1 MKLRRIV
8 VPVVFAVI
16 LLAETIGARQSGR
29 SWMNGFIFDESDTQG
44 LKGAKVEL
52 IGDQSSPRLKSVRL
66 TTEAE
71 ENGKYSISQIPY
83 GEYSFRVSAPGYSTY
98 EINIYIASDML
109 TSVHAKLK
117 KTK

>member
-1 MKLRRIV
+1 MKITRFFI
-8 VPVVFAVI
+8 PFVFVVI
-16 LLAETIGARQSGR
+16 LLADTVGARQSGR

-52 IGDQSSPRLKSVRL
+52 IGDPNSPRLKSVTL
-66 TTEAE
+66 TTEADDR
-71 ENGKYSISQIPY
+71 GKYAISQIPY
-83 GEYSFRVSAPGYSTY
+83 GEYSFRVSAEGYSSY
-98 EINIYIASDML
+98 EIKIYIASDML